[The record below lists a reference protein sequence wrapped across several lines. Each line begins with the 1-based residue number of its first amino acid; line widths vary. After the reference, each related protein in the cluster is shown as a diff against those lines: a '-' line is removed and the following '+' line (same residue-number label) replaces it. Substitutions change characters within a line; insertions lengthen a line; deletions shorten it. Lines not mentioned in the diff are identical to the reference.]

1 MAEAVAPATYPGAE
15 ALKQGVE
22 GITGLHMHYFALVN
36 IDGLQQL
43 IDAMGGVKLNVN
55 RKLPIGGDH
64 QTGAR
69 PHGWLKPGP
78 DQLMITDEEP
88 CRPFDRSRRGL
99 NLGEGA
105 GMIVLESAES
115 AARRGAVEREIGRA
129 HV

>member
-1 MAEAVAPATYPGAE
+1 
-15 ALKQGVE
+15 
-22 GITGLHMHYFALVN
+22 MHYFALVN

-78 DQLMITDEEP
+78 DQLLDGYNAMWYA
-88 CRPFDRSRRGL
+88 RSRFDSDDYARMARQSCL
-99 NLGEGA
+99 VNAVIKQANPTTLLTSYEGIA
-105 GMIVLESAES
+105 
-115 AARRGAVEREIGRA
+115 
-129 HV
+129 